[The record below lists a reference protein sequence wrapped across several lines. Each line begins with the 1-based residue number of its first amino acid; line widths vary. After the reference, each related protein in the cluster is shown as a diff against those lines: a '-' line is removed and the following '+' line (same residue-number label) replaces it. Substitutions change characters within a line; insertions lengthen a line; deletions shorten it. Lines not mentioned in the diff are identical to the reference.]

1 MCLQALFMNEARLNR
16 GKVLLGIA
24 QRGGRCVNRVGAE
37 DEIAT
42 LPLAAFLYRFGS
54 LTQ

>member
-1 MCLQALFMNEARLNR
+1 MNEARLNR

-24 QRGGRCVNRVGAE
+24 QCGGRYVNRVGAE

-42 LPLAAFLYRFGS
+42 LPISPRSSAAS
-54 LTQ
+54 AA